1 MYNKLITKGIY
12 PRVKVFY
19 MFLRKYL
26 SKTNAQK
33 KQEEKKEKK

>member
-1 MYNKLITKGIY
+1 
-12 PRVKVFY
+12 

-33 KQEEKKEKK
+33 KQEEKKEKSNHVQYFIF